1 MSYNVLP
8 AVSCSDGATEAA
20 FSAEK
25 TLLSLAF
32 SGSSEFILGT
42 HSGSQLTAKNFRTV
56 PELLCACSGKVKQQ
70 SHKARSNGSLQVS
83 QMQVTMGISL
93 SFACR
98 NHQPCCH
105 CPAACLSTSQLMCH
119 HLTLFTLFTLW
130 PGPNWLQG
138 G

>member
-8 AVSCSDGATEAA
+8 AVSCSDGATGAA

-25 TLLSLAF
+25 AEPCLLR
-32 SGSSEFILGT
+32 FILGT
-42 HSGSQLTAKNFRTV
+42 HSGSQLTAKNCRTV

-119 HLTLFTLFTLW
+119 HLTLFTLFTPW